1 MTMRD
6 ILLEWRRFLDTPIL
20 NEGGNATAREYDSEG
35 NIVSS
40 TWNGSVAQAKPIVFD
55 ELVSR
60 SEFIEEAVKAIRV
73 INKLYKDTTGT
84 GLYDDSVLDFLMS
97 GYTFMGSSEFLFS
110 KEISDEE
117 YNKYKKKTGDIDL
130 LVPKSKISSLYDL
143 LNRIKGKRLTNKIT
157 FVGHNKVTEA
167 QIREEQ
173 INGVL
178 EYSVPGRNFLFQID
192 FVFVPFDSEGKPF
205 EEEKFLRGSSWSDI
219 TMGIKGIGHK
229 LLLQSLGSRIQ
240 TIPYGSAFLATPTS
254 SAEKPRLQA
263 KLPKIDDIRLGARG
277 NLEEEDLHSF
287 IPPSDARNLKKLYKA
302 LKPRVSKEEGA
313 RFIDSTSS
321 KPERMDFF
329 KQILEKSGAAQN
341 QSIKLLVTYI
351 VHSPTV
357 EDFNL
362 DTYFDSFSS
371 LMSFSMGKGLSTKYR
386 KEPYQVGG
394 KDVYRYL
401 KFDAREQKFRKA
413 EEVFGAIFGVEPTV
427 QDAKDVA
434 SFVGLLRIMSDYLDA
449 ASQIRAYEGLIF
461 YFYESENFMSAHT
474 IEDDLGP
481 KSIIM
486 RVFEDRLPEV
496 KNSRKYKNK
505 KEILDNWIS
514 RYQKRLTSDN

>member
-1 MTMRD
+1 MRD
-6 ILLEWRRFLDTPIL
+6 ILNEWRKYLNTPVL

-35 NIVSS
+35 NIVAS

-55 ELVSR
+55 EIVSR
-60 SEFIEEAVKAIRV
+60 SEFINEAVSAIKV
-73 INKLYKDTTGT
+73 INKLHKDTTGD
-84 GLYDDSVLDFLMS
+84 GLYDDSVFDFLMS

-110 KEISDEE
+110 KEITDEE

-130 LVPKSKISSLYDL
+130 LVPKTKISSLYSL
-143 LNRIKGKRLTNKIT
+143 LNNIKERPLTDKIT

-173 INGVL
+173 INGIL
-178 EYSVPGRNFLFQID
+178 EYSVPGRSFLFQID

-205 EEEKFLRGSSWSDI
+205 EEEKFLRGSSWADI
-219 TMGIKGIGHK
+219 TMGVKGIGHK

-254 SAEKPRLQA
+254 RAEKPRLQA
-263 KLPKIDDIRLGARG
+263 KLPKIENIRLGTIG
-277 NLEEEDLHSF
+277 NLEEEDLYSF
-287 IPPSDARNLKKLYKA
+287 ISPSDARNLKKLYKA
-302 LKPRVSKEEGA
+302 LKSRVSKEEVV
-313 RFIDSTSS
+313 RFIDSASS
-321 KPERMDFF
+321 KSERMDFF
-329 KQILEKSGAAQN
+329 KQILEKSGTAQN

-371 LMSFSMGKGLSTKYR
+371 LMSFSMGRGLSTKYR

-401 KFDAREQKFRKA
+401 KFNEREQKFRKA
-413 EEVFGAIFGVEPTV
+413 EEVFKAIFGAEPTV
-427 QDAKDVA
+427 QDVRDAA
-434 SFVGLLRIMSDYLDA
+434 SFVGLLRIMSDYLDPA
-449 ASQIRAYEGLIF
+449 KQIRAYDGLMF

-474 IEDDLGP
+474 MEDDLGP

-486 RVFEDRLPEV
+486 RVFEDRLPKV
-496 KNSRKYKNK
+496 KNSRKYKDK
-505 KEILDNWIS
+505 EEILNKWIA
-514 RYQKRLTSDN
+514 RYQERLISNS